1 MEISVFHGRRPILLK
16 MCTAVKSWIRLV
28 PIHGL
33 LRRCAYQWVYVT
45 SPETNYDWR
54 TPYAQTSLWPRHAY
68 GPWSHCLSATKPPVE
83 CSYRFCNLH
92 SALGKARIHAAI
104 LCRHP
109 SLSDVWRTVS
119 RPSVS
124 VVLWIVTLFWSTELP
139 LLSLAITPT
148 LSIYCPSWIDV
159 SIVA

>member
-109 SLSDVWRTVS
+109 SLSDMCEGLCRDHQYLLFFGS
-119 RPSVS
+119 SHYFDRQNCRFFPLPS
-124 VVLWIVTLFWSTELP
+124 LP
-139 LLSLAITPT
+139 LCRYT
-148 LSIYCPSWIDV
+148 V
-159 SIVA
+159 RHE